1 MSVDVSKIGGIGAYY
16 YENCKKHGDKV
27 YIINEKTG
35 EKVTYNEY
43 LTYAIRIAL
52 RLQEIGVGEGDV
64 VVFCSNNCIDAVTIP
79 LAILLLGAIAAPVGS
94 DYLDKYKEAFLV
106 WTKPKVLFCDQPNE
120 RFFRQL
126 IEKNNLE
133 TKVFVFESSLYIEL
147 KSKHNEEDNFIPFN
161 VEKPYETIAI
171 IICTSGSTDN
181 FKAVNMLHGTS
192 LDYQKQYL
200 ESEKFLDVALIN
212 FPYVAGSG
220 ILIGSLVSCVGGTV
234 VLLANFSIQ
243 NCVKTIHNFKVT
255 HLRVIPEMLLS
266 IARSSLLDKYS
277 LASVKYICVYGS
289 PIFRSQIQECQKK
302 FTNAYIMNTYG
313 CLEAP
318 TIFKF
323 DIEDGKDY
331 ILSKGD
337 SVGKLWRKDVEVKL
351 IDPETGK
358 EVKKP
363 ERGELYVRGKQL
375 FNGYYKNP
383 EATKKFLDEDG
394 WFRTGDLGYFD
405 EDDCL
410 YILGRKEIVLNINGS
425 KKISPTE
432 IERVVVEHPAVSAC
446 CVIGIQKNQLDEPMA
461 VIMKKPGVQATEDD
475 IIKFVKERL
484 PEEKQLKYVAFVKDF
499 PRTPVGKIRVAE
511 VRSRFNNKPM

>member
-243 NCVKTIHNFKVT
+243 NCVKTIHNFK
-255 HLRVIPEMLLS
+255 
-266 IARSSLLDKYS
+266 
-277 LASVKYICVYGS
+277 
-289 PIFRSQIQECQKK
+289 ECQKK